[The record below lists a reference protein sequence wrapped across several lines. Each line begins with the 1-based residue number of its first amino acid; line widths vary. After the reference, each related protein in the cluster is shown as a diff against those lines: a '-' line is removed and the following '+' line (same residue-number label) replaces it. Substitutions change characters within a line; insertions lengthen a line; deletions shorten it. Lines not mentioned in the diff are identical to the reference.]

1 MIYLLK
7 VEYGRLKTEFISV
20 FSLYLGLFTALVRKE
35 DLKVPKEKGG
45 KKNQAETVERLTE
58 QKVLPII
65 ERYGYEL
72 WDVIFEKEGA
82 MWYLKVLFDKAD
94 GGIDDAECEE
104 ITEPLNKAVDTLPCI
119 DLVDVFEVGAP
130 GLDRQ
135 LRKPFHFV
143 KMKGERI
150 KVTVRDENGKT
161 AYNAGVLAD
170 YDENSGVVTLQTDD
184 GDLRCN
190 AAKCRRI
197 ALDA

>member
-1 MIYLLK
+1 M
-7 VEYGRLKTEFISV
+7 
-20 FSLYLGLFTALVRKE
+20 
-35 DLKVPKEKGG
+35 PKEKGG
-45 KKNQAETVERLTE
+45 KKNQAETVERITE

-104 ITEPLNKAVDTLPCI
+104 ITEPLNKAVDTLSCI
-119 DLVDVFEVGAP
+119 DLVDVFEVGSP

-143 KMKGERI
+143 KMKGEKI

-161 AYNAGVLAD
+161 AYYSGVLGD
-170 YDENSGVVTLQTDD
+170 YDENSGEFTVQTDD
-184 GDLRCN
+184 GAIDTFRTENAQDLTAGGMEYGDYVCVTFHPSKSKSSN
-190 AAKCRRI
+190 IYTAIKVQ
-197 ALDA
+197 DA

>member
-1 MIYLLK
+1 M
-7 VEYGRLKTEFISV
+7 
-20 FSLYLGLFTALVRKE
+20 
-35 DLKVPKEKGG
+35 PKEKGG
-45 KKNQAETVERLTE
+45 KKNQAETVERITE

-104 ITEPLNKAVDTLPCI
+104 ITEPLNKAVDTLSCI
-119 DLVDVFEVGAP
+119 DLVDVFEVGSP

-143 KMKGERI
+143 KMKGEKI
-150 KVTVRDENGKT
+150 KVTVRIIRVFSEITMKIRANSLYRQKT
-161 AYNAGVLAD
+161 A
-170 YDENSGVVTLQTDD
+170 
-184 GDLRCN
+184 
-190 AAKCRRI
+190 K
-197 ALDA
+197 

>member
-1 MIYLLK
+1 M
-7 VEYGRLKTEFISV
+7 
-20 FSLYLGLFTALVRKE
+20 
-35 DLKVPKEKGG
+35 PKEKGG
-45 KKNQAETVERLTE
+45 KKNQAETVERITE

-94 GGIDDAECEE
+94 GGIDDTECEE
-104 ITEPLNKAVDTLPCI
+104 ITEPLNKAVDTLSCI
-119 DLVDVFEVGAP
+119 DLVDVFEVGSP

-143 KMKGERI
+143 KMKGEKI

-161 AYNAGVLAD
+161 AYYSGVLGD
-170 YDENSGVVTLQTDD
+170 YDENSGEFTVQTEDSEMKF
-184 GDLRCN
+184 N

>member
-1 MIYLLK
+1 M
-7 VEYGRLKTEFISV
+7 
-20 FSLYLGLFTALVRKE
+20 
-35 DLKVPKEKGG
+35 PKEKGG
-45 KKNQAETVERLTE
+45 KKNQAETVERITE

-104 ITEPLNKAVDTLPCI
+104 ITEPLNKAVDTLSCI
-119 DLVDVFEVGAP
+119 DLVDVFEVGSP

-143 KMKGERI
+143 KMKGEKI

-161 AYNAGVLAD
+161 AYYSGVLGD
-170 YDENSGVVTLQTDD
+170 YDENSGEFTVQTDD
-184 GDLRCN
+184 GAIDTFRTENAQDLTASGMEYGDYVCVTFHPSKSKSSN
-190 AAKCRRI
+190 ISSILSK
-197 ALDA
+197 